1 MLFFFPNILYG
12 LPRLDYELSSAVV
25 LPGFSEPSF
34 AKTKGSKDFE
44 MSDSKLELISKKVN
58 SYIID
63 KPYINPSFTVSL
75 MSSQTGIP
83 AHHISYYFNVY
94 LKVDFTTWKNNLRID
109 YAIELI
115 NNGLADK
122 LTLDAILRKVGFL
135 SRSTFISAF
144 KKRTG
149 KTPSDYLS
157 LE

>member
-1 MLFFFPNILYG
+1 
-12 LPRLDYELSSAVV
+12 
-25 LPGFSEPSF
+25 
-34 AKTKGSKDFE
+34 
-44 MSDSKLELISKKVN
+44 MSDSKLELITKKIN
-58 SYIID
+58 SYIKD
-63 KPYINPSFTVSL
+63 QPFINPSFSVSL
-75 MSSQTGIP
+75 MSSDTGIP

-94 LKVDFTTWKNNLRID
+94 LKSDFTTWKNNLRID

-115 NNGLADK
+115 NKGLADK

-149 KTPSDYLS
+149 KTPSEYLS